1 MIEQINYS
9 HVNPPAEVRQVFDVK
24 KAVQQIKELTKQS
37 ERNFLQIGKLLYSI
51 YKSEG
56 YLQLGFDRFEDFL
69 EGTVSFERRT
79 AQMLMRVWYYFGK
92 GEAIK
97 IDEEDLVEV
106 GYTKT
111 YVLTQL
117 WDAEVLNEENLK
129 EWIEKAK
136 ELSYRAFKLEADRAM
151 GKHNKSEEEL
161 NWASV
166 RLRVP
171 PEDVEFL
178 AEVVRDIALMEGI
191 EDEREIEKREGE
203 LIVKALR
210 DWHDYYLPVL
220 DRESFS
226 REEVKH
232 FKLKQVKSQLEGTM
246 DVVMHIYDRK
256 TGQRLF

>member
-1 MIEQINYS
+1 MIEQVNYS
-9 HVNPPAEVRQVFDVK
+9 KLNPPAEVRQVFDVR
-24 KAVQQIKELTKQS
+24 KAVEEIKELTRQS

-51 YKSEG
+51 NKSEG

-92 GEAIK
+92 GEAVK

-117 WDAEVLNEENLK
+117 WDAEVLNEENLA
-129 EWIEKAK
+129 EWLDKAK

-151 GKHNKSEEEL
+151 GKHSKSEDEL
-161 NWASV
+161 NWKWIK
-166 RLRVP
+166 LRVP
-171 PEDVEFL
+171 PEDVNFISD
-178 AEVVRDIALMEGI
+178 VVRDIALIEGI

-220 DRESFS
+220 DRDGFS
-226 REEVKH
+226 REDVKS
-232 FKLKQVKSQLEGTM
+232 FKLRQVKSQLEGTM
-246 DVVMHIYDRK
+246 EVSIHIYDKK
-256 TGQRLF
+256 TGQRIL